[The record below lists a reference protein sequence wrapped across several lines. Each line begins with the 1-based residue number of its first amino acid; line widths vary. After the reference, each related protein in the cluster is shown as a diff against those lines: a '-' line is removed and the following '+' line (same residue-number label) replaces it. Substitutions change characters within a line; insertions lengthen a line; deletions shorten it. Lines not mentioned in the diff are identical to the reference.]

1 MDKWCR
7 LLSCTRQFVSYSPR
21 INAAFFQFR
30 VRTRFIRRRM
40 FTRGRFFILVHN
52 VKLFFFLITK
62 EYVKLWSKSYEVNLQ
77 DHCSTSSPTCLPRER
92 KRSQRA
98 RVQLPLCTG
107 NSCLRVKTTAL
118 WKPSCH
124 YRLSKVNVWFLLKS
138 HCREIY
144 RQTCNRSV
152 ACLHFFK
159 VTSP

>member
-40 FTRGRFFILVHN
+40 FIRGRFFILVHN

-107 NSCLRVKTTAL
+107 NSCLGLKQPLYESLLAIIGLVKSMFGSCWNLTVERYTAKHVIDR
-118 WKPSCH
+118 WHAFIFS
-124 YRLSKVNVWFLLKS
+124 N
-138 HCREIY
+138 
-144 RQTCNRSV
+144 
-152 ACLHFFK
+152 
-159 VTSP
+159 